1 MTWHPDW
8 WRPRIFVVIASSFFF
23 MTFFV
28 YSNYPDRGIH
38 KKLSPDAKQGLA
50 LWQRNNCQV
59 CHQIYGFGGFLG
71 PDLTNIMARRP
82 DEDWTEILTVG
93 RKQMPAFHFNE
104 GDRTAILAYLRAVDE
119 TGQSIPE
126 FTSLK
131 EGVDHGHLVKA
142 YLDDTGRTAPVAV
155 LRGETEVRENGC
167 HSCHR
172 TFARGLKGSPDIS
185 LSLSRRSRDYIRTLL
200 KKGKGSMPEFEYLTG
215 DKVEDILS
223 YVAWINQNRRPL
235 GLYYSKKENGE
246 TFSWSHVP
254 WFEY

>member
-104 GDRTAILAYLRAVDE
+104 RDRTAILAYLRAVDE

-142 YLDDTGRTAPVAV
+142 YMDGTGRRVPAGCCAGRRRCERMAVIPVTELSVEDSRGRQIFPFPFPAV
-155 LRGETEVRENGC
+155 R
-167 HSCHR
+167 
-172 TFARGLKGSPDIS
+172 DIIS
-185 LSLSRRSRDYIRTLL
+185 GPFSRR
-200 KKGKGSMPEFEYLTG
+200 GKAPCRSLNT
-215 DKVEDILS
+215 
-223 YVAWINQNRRPL
+223 
-235 GLYYSKKENGE
+235 
-246 TFSWSHVP
+246 
-254 WFEY
+254 